1 MELDK
6 NFKFRL
12 QKVLDL
18 KVKDEE
24 DIKMEFAKMA
34 GISQNTMARL
44 SRNQNVSLDVLGK
57 ICCTLDCKIDD
68 ILEFISEDK
77 EK

>member
-1 MELDK
+1 
-6 NFKFRL
+6 
-12 QKVLDL
+12 
-18 KVKDEE
+18 
-24 DIKMEFAKMA
+24 MEFAKMA

-57 ICCTLDCKIDD
+57 ICCALDCKIDD

>member
-1 MELDK
+1 MK
-6 NFKFRL
+6 VCYNKFFNLLIDRG
-12 QKVLDL
+12 
-18 KVKDEE
+18 
-24 DIKMEFAKMA
+24 IRKMEFAKMA

-44 SRNQNVSLDVLGK
+44 SRNQNVSLD
-57 ICCTLDCKIDD
+57 CKIDD

>member
-1 MELDK
+1 MK
-6 NFKFRL
+6 VCYNKFFKLLIDRG
-12 QKVLDL
+12 
-18 KVKDEE
+18 
-24 DIKMEFAKMA
+24 IRKMEFAKMA

-57 ICCTLDCKIDD
+57 ICCTLNCKIDD

-77 EK
+77 EKW

>member
-1 MELDK
+1 MK
-6 NFKFRL
+6 VCYNNFFKLLNDR
-12 QKVLDL
+12 
-18 KVKDEE
+18 E
-24 DIKMEFAKMA
+24 IRKMEIAKMA
-34 GISQNTMARL
+34 DISQNTMARL
-44 SRNQNVSLDVLGK
+44 SWNQNVSLDVLGK

>member
-1 MELDK
+1 
-6 NFKFRL
+6 
-12 QKVLDL
+12 
-18 KVKDEE
+18 
-24 DIKMEFAKMA
+24 MEFAKMA

-77 EK
+77 EKW

>member
-1 MELDK
+1 MK
-6 NFKFRL
+6 VCYNKFFKLLIDRR
-12 QKVLDL
+12 
-18 KVKDEE
+18 
-24 DIKMEFAKMA
+24 IRKMEFAKMA

-57 ICCTLDCKIDD
+57 ICCALDCKIDD

>member
-1 MELDK
+1 MK
-6 NFKFRL
+6 VCYNKFFKLLIDRR
-12 QKVLDL
+12 
-18 KVKDEE
+18 
-24 DIKMEFAKMA
+24 IRKMEFAKMA

-57 ICCTLDCKIDD
+57 ICCALDCKIGD